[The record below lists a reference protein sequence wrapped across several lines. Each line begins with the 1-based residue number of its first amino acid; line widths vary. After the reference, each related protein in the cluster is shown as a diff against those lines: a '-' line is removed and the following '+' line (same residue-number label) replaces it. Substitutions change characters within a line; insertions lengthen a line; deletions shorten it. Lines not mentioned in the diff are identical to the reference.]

1 MKIDKLGDEMR
12 TKNKRNDT
20 MRLFIAI
27 EFEEEI
33 LQALTKLQLEWKV
46 LGVRG
51 NFTPAHNL
59 HLTLAFIGEYGN
71 PTAVLEAMN
80 SVPLIPFSVQ
90 LDGIGS
96 FRDLYWVGLKKNEV
110 LTNYVSRLR
119 RALAEHGIPYDRK
132 KFSPHITLVRKAEF
146 NESMEQLLKNPPAG
160 EMEVLSVSLMSST
173 RGKSG
178 MIYTKIGGVETD

>member
-1 MKIDKLGDEMR
+1 M
-12 TKNKRNDT
+12 

-27 EFEEEI
+27 EFDEEI

-51 NFTPAHNL
+51 NFTPIQNL

-71 PTAVLEAMN
+71 PNSVLEAMN
-80 SVPLIPFSVQ
+80 SVSFAPFSIN
-90 LDGIGS
+90 LDGIGT
-96 FRDLYWVGLKKNEV
+96 FRDIYWAGIAENDL
-110 LTNYVSRLR
+110 LSSYVRRLR
-119 RALAEHGIPYDRK
+119 RVLAENAVPYDRK

-146 NESMEQLLKNPPAG
+146 NGTIEELLKNPPNGA
-160 EMEVLSVSLMSST
+160 MEIKAVSLMSST

-178 MIYTKIGGVETD
+178 MIYTKVGGVDAN